1 MKKLII
7 LVTLL
12 LFLSG
17 CEIKYNLLIT
27 DEEKIKETISVN
39 IPNETIANYNMSIP
53 EFLDY
58 YSNIYQQN
66 EGYENF
72 NITSKEG
79 KSISSI
85 TATREYGSLDEY
97 KNSYSFKSLFNTATI
112 ERIGKYVSFTTSENM
127 FLQSIKNDEL
137 VESSEANK
145 TYEISIK
152 FYNEVA
158 NHNADKVDE
167 KNNIYTWNINKNT
180 TKDKIYFKIGPKVR
194 YDVKIKDYITN
205 HLFTIIFFGVLFI
218 SIIIVSLYFY
228 IKIKKSDEID

>member
-85 TATREYGSLDEY
+85 TAVREYGSLDEY

-112 ERIGKYVSFTTSENM
+112 ERIGKYVSFTTSDNL

>member
-1 MKKLII
+1 MKKIII
-7 LVTLL
+7 LVMSL

-17 CEIKYNLLIT
+17 CEIKYDLLIT
-27 DEEKIKETISVN
+27 DKEEVKESIYVYV
-39 IPNETIANYNMSIP
+39 PNETIADYNMSVP

-58 YSNIYQQN
+58 YSNIYQAN

-72 NITSKEG
+72 KVTSKEG
-79 KSISSI
+79 KSISYIKAIRNYS
-85 TATREYGSLDEY
+85 SLDEY

-127 FLQSIKNDEL
+127 FLQSIKNNEL
-137 VESSEANK
+137 VEMSEADK
-145 TYEISIK
+145 TYEINIK

-180 TKDKIYFKIGPKVR
+180 TKDKIYFKIGPEVR
-194 YDVKIKDYITN
+194 YDVKIMDYIQS
-205 HLFTIIFFGVLFI
+205 HLTTLIVIGSIFVFIIII
-218 SIIIVSLYFY
+218 SIYFY
-228 IKIKKSDEID
+228 IKVKKSNEID

>member
-7 LVTLL
+7 LVIAL

-17 CEIKYNLLIT
+17 CEIKYDLVIT
-27 DEEKIKETISVN
+27 DKEEIKENIYVY
-39 IPNETIANYNMSIP
+39 IPNENIAEYNMSVP

-58 YSNIYQQN
+58 YSNVYLEN

-72 NITSKEG
+72 EVTSKEG
-79 KSISSI
+79 KNVSYIK
-85 TATREYGSLDEY
+85 ATRNYSSLDEY
-97 KNSYSFKSLFNTATI
+97 KNSYSFKNLFNTAVI
-112 ERIGKYVSFTTSENM
+112 ERVGNYVSFTTSENM
-127 FLQSIKNDEL
+127 FLQSIKNNEL
-137 VESSEANK
+137 VEMSEADK
-145 TYEISIK
+145 TYEINIK

-194 YDVKIKDYITN
+194 YDVKIMDYIQNNLTT
-205 HLFTIIFFGVLFI
+205 LIVIGSIFVL
-218 SIIIVSLYFY
+218 IIVTSIYFY
-228 IKIKKSDEID
+228 IKVKKSNEID

>member
-85 TATREYGSLDEY
+85 TAVREYGSLDEY

-112 ERIGKYVSFTTSENM
+112 ERIGKYVSFTTSDNL

-158 NHNADKVDE
+158 NHNADKVDK
-167 KNNIYTWNINKNT
+167 KNNIYTWKINKNT
-180 TKDKIYFKIGPKVR
+180 TKDTIYFKIGPDVR
-194 YDVKIKDYITN
+194 YDVMIMDYIQN
-205 HLFTIIFFGVLFI
+205 NLF
-218 SIIIVSLYFY
+218 SIIIIGGIFIFIIVLSLYFY
-228 IKIKKSDEID
+228 IKVKKSNEID

>member
-85 TATREYGSLDEY
+85 TAIREYGSLDEY

-127 FLQSIKNDEL
+127 FLQSIKNNEL

>member
-85 TATREYGSLDEY
+85 TAVREYGSLDEY

-127 FLQSIKNDEL
+127 FLQSIKNNEL
-137 VESSEANK
+137 VEMSAADK

>member
-85 TATREYGSLDEY
+85 TAVREYGSLDEY

-127 FLQSIKNDEL
+127 FLQSIKNNEL

>member
-7 LVTLL
+7 LVVTL

-17 CEIKYNLLIT
+17 CEIKYDLLIT
-27 DEEKIKETISVN
+27 DKEEVKESIYVYV
-39 IPNETIANYNMSIP
+39 PNETIADYNMSVP

-58 YSNIYQQN
+58 YSNIYQVN

-72 NITSKEG
+72 KVTSKEG
-79 KSISSI
+79 KSVSYIK
-85 TATREYGSLDEY
+85 ATRNYSSLDEY

-127 FLQSIKNDEL
+127 FLESIKNDEL
-137 VESSEANK
+137 VETSEANK
-145 TYEISIK
+145 TYEINIK
-152 FYNEVA
+152 FYNKVA

-180 TKDKIYFKIGPKVR
+180 TKNNIYFKIGPDVR
-194 YDVKIKDYITN
+194 YDVMIMDYIQN
-205 HLFTIIFFGVLFI
+205 NLL
-218 SIIIVSLYFY
+218 SIIIIGCLFIFVIVLSLYFY
-228 IKIKKSDEID
+228 IKIKKNNEID

>member
-58 YSNIYQQN
+58 YSNIYQVN

-72 NITSKEG
+72 KVTSKEG
-79 KSISSI
+79 KIVSTI
-85 TATREYGSLDEY
+85 TATRDYGSLDEY

-127 FLQSIKNDEL
+127 FLQSIKNNEL